1 MQVRRSAGAYRADLR
16 AEMIA
21 AYGARCACCDEAHPE
36 FLTLEHKNL
45 DGAAHRAAVGRNGQ
59 AQVLDLKRRGWPKEG
74 YTLLCFNCNL
84 ASYHHGSCPHTWV
97 NGEKPCDPLRDGS
110 DFDGAT
116 DSFGALSVATG

>member
-1 MQVRRSAGAYRADLR
+1 MKRVRPSTPMSRMQVRKSAGTYRTDLR
-16 AEMIA
+16 AEMIQ
-21 AYGARCACCDEAHPE
+21 AYGARCACEPCGTTIPE

-97 NGEKPCDPLRDGS
+97 DEASAPQPQGE
-110 DFDGAT
+110 
-116 DSFGALSVATG
+116 